1 MCKSGR
7 RKRDID
13 ETRSSDSGGSKNIPL
28 ARQGLR
34 QWKDEDKTLA
44 RTPGAKV
51 ISDPCGAGYI
61 RQQEHLRVHAD
72 WRNWQFPS
80 PVASV
85 QQKSAWRCCTRDFKE
100 AFEGSHFRVR

>member
-80 PVASV
+80 LSLQFSKNLHGAVALEIS
-85 QQKSAWRCCTRDFKE
+85 KKRLRGRISE
-100 AFEGSHFRVR
+100 